1 MASPMEKG
9 SQSDE
14 IVSVEL
20 PAPPSWKKLSVVR
33 FSSLSFSLSIPTLI
47 YCARVEGLPE
57 TATLPPRVRGFT
69 PKQGSTPKKNE
80 VVFITPTGEE
90 VKNRKQLE
98 QYLKSHPGNPAIS
111 EFDWSTGETPRRSA
125 RISEKAKA
133 MRPASLLESPKKK
146 RRTSSGTKKDSKEKD
161 AAKVEKEGS
170 QTEGLESAKEE
181 SENLDKK
188 DGEAGA
194 EMEDKG
200 KKEVEAA
207 KEDERV
213 EGAKLP
219 PAEVPPAEK
228 PESESE
234 EFHSADDGNQD
245 KSENAEAEM
254 EDKRKKDVE
263 AAAEDERMEGAE
275 LPSGEKPEPE
285 EVQSA
290 EDGKQNKSENA
301 DIEENQVPGEK
312 LETQNGQD
320 NPAAD
325 VNENKPAEVVAEG
338 TNVTGGGSVNQ
349 AEHVADGESK
359 DAHGSNAEHRLQEE
373 KGMEGTDLAMG
384 NNNINQP
391 GLVHSQQHQSPISC

>member
-1 MASPMEKG
+1 MEKG
-9 SQSDE
+9 SHNDE

-20 PAPPSWKKLSVVR
+20 PAPPSWKKM
-33 FSSLSFSLSIPTLI
+33 
-47 YCARVEGLPE
+47 
-57 TATLPPRVRGFT
+57 FT
-69 PKQGSTPKKNE
+69 PKQGGTPKKNE

-90 VKNRKQLE
+90 VKSRKQLE
-98 QYLKSHPGNPAIS
+98 QYLKAHPGNPAIS

-133 MRPASLLESPKKK
+133 NRPPSLLESPKKK

-161 AAKVEKEGS
+161 AAKVEKESSETKGV
-170 QTEGLESAKEE
+170 ESAKEQN
-181 SENLDKK
+181 ENLENK

-207 KEDERV
+207 EEDERI
-213 EGAKLP
+213 EGAELP
-219 PAEVPPAEK
+219 SAEK

-254 EDKRKKDVE
+254 ENKKKEVE
-263 AAAEDERMEGAE
+263 AAEEDERIKGAE
-275 LPSGEKPEPE
+275 QNKPKPESE

-301 DIEENQVPGEK
+301 DIEEKQGSGEK
-312 LETQNGQD
+312 LESQND
-320 NPAAD
+320 KDSPAAD
-325 VNENKPAEVVAEG
+325 ANENKPEVVATEG
-338 TNVTGGGSVNQ
+338 TNVTVGATVNQ
-349 AEHVADGESK
+349 AEHAAVGESK
-359 DAHGSNAEHRLQEE
+359 DAHDNDGENRLKEEE
-373 KGMEGTDLAMG
+373 KEIEGTDLVVG
-384 NNNINQP
+384 NNKINQQ
-391 GLVHSQQHQSPISC
+391 GLAHSQQHQSPAPISC